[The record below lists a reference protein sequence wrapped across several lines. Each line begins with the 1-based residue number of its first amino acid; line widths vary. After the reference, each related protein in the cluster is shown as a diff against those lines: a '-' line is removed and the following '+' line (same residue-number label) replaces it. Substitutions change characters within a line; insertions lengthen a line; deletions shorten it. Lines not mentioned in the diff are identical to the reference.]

1 MDIKQLILDCQKNEP
16 KAQGQ
21 LYQLFS
27 PKMFTICLKYSR
39 NYDEAQDN
47 LQEGFLYIF
56 KKINQY
62 NFKGSFE
69 GWVKRVMI
77 NHVLQTYRGAPIF
90 EVIKDNTITEEEIS
104 IDSEEELSLDFLLK
118 IIQELPDRYRLVF
131 NLYVLDGY
139 SHKEIAQLL
148 NISEGTSKSNLARAK
163 TILKQKIETLSLNN
177 KEYTAP

>member
-27 PKMFTICLKYSR
+27 SKMFTICLKYSR

-69 GWVKRVMI
+69 GWIKRVMI
-77 NHVLQTYRGAPIF
+77 NHILQTYRGSPIF
-90 EVIKDNTITEEEIS
+90 EVVKENTVTEDEVVIDTEEG
-104 IDSEEELSLDFLLK
+104 LSLDLLLK
-118 IIQELPDRYRLVF
+118 MIQELPDRYRLVF
-131 NLYVLDGY
+131 NLYVLDDY
-139 SHKEIAQLL
+139 SHKEIALLL
-148 NISEGTSKSNLARAK
+148 NISEGTSKSNLSRAK
-163 TILKQKIETLSLNN
+163 AILKEKIETLSLDK
-177 KEYTAP
+177 KEYTTP

>member
-27 PKMFTICLKYSR
+27 SKMFTICLKYSR

-69 GWVKRVMI
+69 GWIKRVMI
-77 NHVLQTYRGAPIF
+77 NHILQTYRGSPIF
-90 EVIKDNTITEEEIS
+90 EVVKENTVTEDEVVIDTEEG
-104 IDSEEELSLDFLLK
+104 LSLDLLLK
-118 IIQELPDRYRLVF
+118 MIQELPDRYRLVF
-131 NLYVLDGY
+131 NLYVLDDY
-139 SHKEIAQLL
+139 SHKEIALLL
-148 NISEGTSKSNLARAK
+148 NISEGTSKSNLSRAK
-163 TILKQKIETLSLNN
+163 AILKEKIETLSLDK